1 MLTSAS
7 PPWYTPQRTENKW
20 SNGNLYTNVHG
31 AIFII
36 AEWQNQPK
44 NASTNTWI
52 EMSGHIHTM
61 QYVSVT
67 F

>member
-1 MLTSAS
+1 MLTSTS

-20 SNGNLYTNVHG
+20 PNGNLYTNVHG

-44 NASTNTWI
+44 NASANKWI
-52 EMSGHIHTM
+52 EMS
-61 QYVSVT
+61 
-67 F
+67 